1 MPSINIPGSGHVGP
15 AAFPSGHSYL
25 PYTNAAYLTTLKSA
39 IRIINDKILG
49 SKPCNDAFKT
59 LPGGR
64 TLATLWADATIWI
77 NFDPSKVV
85 KDFGATR
92 GKDITITAYSLG
104 MGRWTVA
111 ATLVHEMAH
120 VNGAGGVDTKAEDTL
135 LKCLLHGLHDP
146 AIIGQLLKPNPAKYI
161 A

>member
-1 MPSINIPGSGHVGP
+1 MPSINTPASGHVGP
-15 AAFPSGHSYL
+15 VAFVGGHSYL
-25 PYTNAAYLTTLKSA
+25 SYTDAAYLATLKSA
-39 IRIINDKILG
+39 IAIINNRIK
-49 SKPCNDAFKT
+49 SYKPCNDAFKA
-59 LPGGR
+59 LPGGK
-64 TLATLWADATIWI
+64 TLAGLWADATIWI

-92 GKDITITAYSLG
+92 GKDITITAYSLR

-120 VNGAGGVDTKAEDTL
+120 VNGAGGGDAKAEDTL

-146 AIIGQLLKPNPAKYI
+146 GIIGQLLKPNPARYI